1 VSDFL
6 LKHSLLLTHT
16 CGSVSEDDLLKH
28 SLLLIHGTVYGQY
41 QPDID
46 GYYVFPDITTSIEN
60 SWATPWRINIPYV
73 GVAANHNM
81 VGTITHNEPIDV
93 ISWNA
98 GNGRVSPT
106 GLEIWEQC
114 MTLLMRHV

>member
-6 LKHSLLLTHT
+6 LKHSLLLTH
-16 CGSVSEDDLLKH
+16 
-28 SLLLIHGTVYGQY
+28 GTVYGQA
-41 QPDID
+41 PGDA

-60 SWATPWRINIPYV
+60 SWATPWRTNIPYAV
-73 GVAANHNM
+73 VAANHNM

-114 MTLLMRHV
+114 MTLFMRHV